1 MKICVI
7 HGSQR
12 NGNTEKTIEI
22 LKVKLNLIGN
32 NDFFDLYLPND
43 LPLFCCGCFQC
54 LDKGSFGGEC
64 CPHAKYTHPI
74 LETMKLSDGI
84 IIASPVYSLAESGQI
99 KVFFDHF
106 GCIFMSHRPL
116 QEMFSKTALIVSTT
130 AGTGTKYV
138 IKSVERSL
146 SFWGIPKIYKCG
158 LTLWSK
164 NWNEMSLKKQEKYEK
179 CLGNKAYVFYKSLKN
194 KKVHTPLK
202 TKILFYIFKNLMNS
216 YSDGHQDKEYWR
228 RKGWLQ
234 GKRPW

>member
-32 NDFFDLYLPND
+32 NDFFDLYLPKD

-99 KVFFDHF
+99 KVYFDHF
-106 GCIFMSHRPL
+106 GCIFMSHRL
-116 QEMFSKTALIVSTT
+116 
-130 AGTGTKYV
+130 
-138 IKSVERSL
+138 
-146 SFWGIPKIYKCG
+146 
-158 LTLWSK
+158 
-164 NWNEMSLKKQEKYEK
+164 
-179 CLGNKAYVFYKSLKN
+179 
-194 KKVHTPLK
+194 H
-202 TKILFYIFKNLMNS
+202 
-216 YSDGHQDKEYWR
+216 
-228 RKGWLQ
+228 
-234 GKRPW
+234 

>member
-1 MKICVI
+1 M
-7 HGSQR
+7 
-12 NGNTEKTIEI
+12 
-22 LKVKLNLIGN
+22 
-32 NDFFDLYLPND
+32 
-43 LPLFCCGCFQC
+43 FCCGCFQC

-130 AGTGTKYV
+130 AGTRTKYV